1 MFSAARASTRDSSM
15 IGREIPSLRQLRAF
29 EAVARL
35 ESVSAAARDI
45 HLSQPGVSQAIRAL
59 ENGLGAQLFERR
71 RFGCY
76 ATESGGILLPRI
88 RRFLEHLR
96 SALTEPGG
104 SSPAGRQSA
113 DATINRI
120 TRPQLQ
126 SLIAVSENPSFDAA
140 ARSLSISQP
149 SLHRSARELE
159 RELRRSLYRR
169 TATGVTTTP
178 YGSELARRVQV
189 ALGEIEYGLDEIQAA
204 RGNVVSRIAIGN
216 IPHSATQIL
225 SNAIKEFLSRYPTAR
240 VRIVDGHY
248 EDLLNELR
256 AGKLDLL
263 YGVLR
268 RPDWATDVE
277 EELLFANH
285 YVVVARHGHP
295 LHRLERVRHRDLA
308 DFRWIM
314 PGPLTPRQQALHRML
329 RGVCAEPKIS
339 LETTSLQIYRTILAA
354 TDQLTL
360 MSRFEAKLNDIG
372 ALAQLPFRSPHLR
385 RFDGIATRIGWQPT
399 RIHLQF
405 IELLRAEVRGAAAG
419 VQLGQASR
427 SGTRKPNRSAAGA
440 RVKMRTGVRNATF
453 HVP

>member
-1 MFSAARASTRDSSM
+1 M
-15 IGREIPSLRQLRAF
+15 ITREIPSLRQLRVF

-71 RFGCY
+71 QFGCY
-76 ATESGGILLPRI
+76 VTALGAILLPRV
-88 RRFLEHLR
+88 RRFLEYLR
-96 SALTEPGG
+96 SALTEP
-104 SSPAGRQSA
+104 SSPAGRQSI
-113 DATINRI
+113 DATVNRM

-140 ARSLSISQP
+140 ARSLRISQP

-189 ALGEIEYGLDEIQAA
+189 ALGEIEYGLDELQAA
-204 RGNVVSRIAIGN
+204 RGNIVSRIAIGN

-268 RPDWATDVE
+268 RPDWAADVK

-285 YVVVARHGHP
+285 YVVVARNGHP
-295 LHRLERVRHRDLA
+295 LHRLKRVRNRDLA
-308 DFRWIM
+308 NFGWIM
-314 PGPLTPRQQALHRML
+314 PGPLAPRQQALHRIL
-329 RGVCAEPKIS
+329 ETVCAEPKIS
-339 LETTSLQIYRTILAA
+339 LETTSLQIYRTILTA

-360 MSRFEAKLNDIG
+360 MSRFEAKLNDTG
-372 ALAQLPFRSPHLR
+372 SLAQLPFRSPHLR

-399 RIHLQF
+399 NIHLEF
-405 IELLRAEVRGAAAG
+405 IALLRAEARGAAAG
-419 VQLGQASR
+419 TQPRPSSR
-427 SGTRKPNRSAAGA
+427 SPTEKARRRATGTR
-440 RVKMRTGVRNATF
+440 VKIRTGVRKAAS
-453 HVP
+453 HVR

>member
-1 MFSAARASTRDSSM
+1 MVARA
-15 IGREIPSLRQLRAF
+15 IPSLRQLRAF

-45 HLSQPGVSQAIRAL
+45 HLSQPGVSQAIQAL

-71 RFGCY
+71 QFGCY
-76 ATESGGILLPRI
+76 VTEFGAILLPRV
-88 RRFLEHLR
+88 RRFLEYLR
-96 SALTEPGG
+96 SALMEPSG
-104 SSPAGRQSA
+104 SSPAGRQSM
-113 DATINRI
+113 DATVNRI

-140 ARSLSISQP
+140 ARSLMISQP

-189 ALGEIEYGLDEIQAA
+189 ALGEIEYGLDELQAA

-268 RPDWATDVE
+268 RPDWATDVK

-285 YVVVARHGHP
+285 YVVIARRGHP
-295 LHRLERVRHRDLA
+295 LHRLQRIRNRDLA
-308 DFRWIM
+308 NFGWIM

-329 RGVCAEPKIS
+329 QNVCAEPKIS
-339 LETTSLQIYRTILAA
+339 LETTSLQIYRTILTA

-360 MSRFEAKLNDIG
+360 MSRFEAELNDIG
-372 ALAQLPFRSPHLR
+372 ALAQLPFRSSHLR

-399 RIHLQF
+399 RVHLEF
-405 IELLRAEVRGAAAG
+405 IELLREEARRGEVGAKPG
-419 VQLGQASR
+419 RPSR
-427 SGTRKPNRSAAGA
+427 PRIRKSRRRAAGA
-440 RVKMRTGVRNATF
+440 RAKRMDR
-453 HVP
+453 

>member
-1 MFSAARASTRDSSM
+1 LIT
-15 IGREIPSLRQLRAF
+15 REIPSLRQLRAF

-59 ENGLGAQLFERR
+59 EDGLNTRLFERR
-71 RFGCY
+71 RHGSYVTEFG
-76 ATESGGILLPRI
+76 AILLPRV

-96 SALTEPGG
+96 SALTEATGN
-104 SSPAGRQSA
+104 SPAGRQSV
-113 DATINRI
+113 DATVNRM

-126 SLIAVSENPSFDAA
+126 GLIAVSENLSFDAA
-140 ARSLSISQP
+140 ARSLGISQP

-189 ALGEIEYGLDEIQAA
+189 ALGEIEYGLDELQAA

-225 SNAIKEFLSRYPTAR
+225 SNAIREFLSRYPTAR

-248 EDLLNELR
+248 EDLLNQLR

-268 RPDWATDVE
+268 RPDWAADVK

-295 LHRLERVRHRDLA
+295 LHRLKRVSDRDLA
-308 DFRWIM
+308 NFGWIM
-314 PGPLTPRQQALHRML
+314 PGPLAPRQQALHHML
-329 RGVCAEPKIS
+329 ESVCAEPKINI
-339 LETTSLQIYRTILAA
+339 ETTSLQIYRTILTA

-360 MSRFEAKLNDIG
+360 MSRFEAKLNDIQT
-372 ALAQLPFRSPHLR
+372 LAQLPFRSPHLR

-399 RIHLQF
+399 RIHLEFLEQ
-405 IELLRAEVRGAAAG
+405 LRAEARRAAREVQPGRESSSRMSQSGRRGPGRRVRI
-419 VQLGQASR
+419 Q
-427 SGTRKPNRSAAGA
+427 
-440 RVKMRTGVRNATF
+440 TGVRNAAC
-453 HVP
+453 HMP

>member
-1 MFSAARASTRDSSM
+1 M
-15 IGREIPSLRQLRAF
+15 ITREIPSLRQLRAF
-29 EAVARL
+29 DAVARL

-71 RFGCY
+71 QFGCY
-76 ATESGGILLPRI
+76 VTAFGAILLPRV
-88 RRFLEHLR
+88 RRFLEYLR
-96 SALTEPGG
+96 SALTEPG
-104 SSPAGRQSA
+104 SPAGRQSI
-113 DATINRI
+113 DATVNRM

-140 ARSLSISQP
+140 ARSLRISQP

-189 ALGEIEYGLDEIQAA
+189 ALGEIEYGLDELQAA
-204 RGNVVSRIAIGN
+204 RGNIVSRIAIGN

-225 SNAIKEFLSRYPTAR
+225 SNTIKEFLSRYPTAR

-268 RPDWATDVE
+268 RPDWAADVK

-285 YVVVARHGHP
+285 YVVVARNGHP
-295 LHRLERVRHRDLA
+295 LHWLKRVRSRDLA
-308 DFRWIM
+308 NFGWIM

-329 RGVCAEPKIS
+329 ETVCVEPKIS
-339 LETTSLQIYRTILAA
+339 LETTSLQIYRTILTA

-360 MSRFEAKLNDIG
+360 MSRFEAKLNDTG
-372 ALAQLPFRSPHLR
+372 SLAQLPFRSPHLR

-399 RIHLQF
+399 NIHLEF
-405 IELLRAEVRGAAAG
+405 IALLRAEARGAAAG
-419 VQLGQASR
+419 TQPRPSSR
-427 SGTRKPNRSAAGA
+427 SPTGKARRRAAGTR
-440 RVKMRTGVRNATF
+440 VKIRTGVRKAAS
-453 HVP
+453 HV

>member
-1 MFSAARASTRDSSM
+1 M
-15 IGREIPSLRQLRAF
+15 IAREIPSLRQLRAF

-59 ENGLGAQLFERR
+59 ESGLGAQLFERR

-76 ATESGGILLPRI
+76 VTEPGAILLPRV
-88 RRFLEHLR
+88 RRFLEYLR
-96 SALTEPGG
+96 SALTEPSG
-104 SSPAGRQSA
+104 SSPAGRQNI
-113 DATINRI
+113 DATVNRM

-126 SLIAVSENPSFDAA
+126 SLIAVSENLSFDAA
-140 ARSLSISQP
+140 ARSLGISQP

-189 ALGEIEYGLDEIQAA
+189 ALGEIEYGLDELQAA
-204 RGNVVSRIAIGN
+204 TGNIVSRIAIGN

-225 SNAIKEFLSRYPTAR
+225 SNAIKEFLSRYPTVR

-268 RPDWATDVE
+268 RPDWAADVK

-295 LHRLERVRHRDLA
+295 LHRLKQVRNRDLA
-308 DFRWIM
+308 NFGWIM
-314 PGPLTPRQQALHRML
+314 PGPLAPRQQALHRML
-329 RGVCAEPKIS
+329 ENVCAEPRIS
-339 LETTSLQIYRTILAA
+339 LETTSLQIYRTILSA

-360 MSRFEAKLNDIG
+360 MSRFEAQLNDIRS
-372 ALAQLPFRSPHLR
+372 LAQLPFRSLHLR

-399 RIHLQF
+399 SIHLEF
-405 IELLRAEVRGAAAG
+405 IALLRAEARRAAVSAHGGRMSRSRIGEPRRGA
-419 VQLGQASR
+419 
-427 SGTRKPNRSAAGA
+427 TGA
-440 RVKMRTGVRNATF
+440 RVKIQTGVGKAAS

>member
-1 MFSAARASTRDSSM
+1 M
-15 IGREIPSLRQLRAF
+15 IAREIPSLRQLRAF

-59 ENGLGAQLFERR
+59 ENGLDARLFERR
-71 RFGCY
+71 RSGCY
-76 ATESGGILLPRI
+76 VTEFGAILLPRI

-96 SALTEPGG
+96 SALTEPSGNAA
-104 SSPAGRQSA
+104 AGRQSL
-113 DATINRI
+113 DATVNRI

-126 SLIAVSENPSFDAA
+126 SLIAVSEHPSFDAA
-140 ARSLSISQP
+140 ARSLKISQP

-169 TATGVTTTP
+169 TATGVTTTA
-178 YGSELARRVQV
+178 YGSELARRIQV
-189 ALGEIEYGLDEIQAA
+189 ALGEIEYGLDELQAA

-240 VRIVDGHY
+240 IRIVDGHY
-248 EDLLNELR
+248 EDLLDKLR

-268 RPDWATDVE
+268 RPDWAIDVE
-277 EELLFANH
+277 EEHLFANH

-295 LHRLERVRHRDLA
+295 LHRSKRVRNRDLA
-308 DFRWIM
+308 NFGWIM

-329 RGVCAEPKIS
+329 EGVCAEPKIN
-339 LETTSLQIYRTILAA
+339 LETTSLQIYRTILTA

-372 ALAQLPFRSPHLR
+372 VLAQLPFRSPHLR

-399 RIHLQF
+399 RIHLEF
-405 IELLRAEVRGAAAG
+405 IALLRDAARAAAVG
-419 VQLGQASR
+419 TQPAPAPRSR
-427 SGTRKPNRSAAGA
+427 TREPRRSAANGRA
-440 RVKMRTGVRNATF
+440 KLRAGVRNAASR
-453 HVP
+453 VP

>member
-1 MFSAARASTRDSSM
+1 M
-15 IGREIPSLRQLRAF
+15 IAREIPSLRQLRAF

-59 ENGLGAQLFERR
+59 ETGLGAQLFERR
-71 RFGCY
+71 RSGCY
-76 ATESGGILLPRI
+76 VTAFGAILLPRT

-104 SSPAGRQSA
+104 NSPAGRQSI
-113 DATINRI
+113 DATVNRI

-126 SLIAVSENPSFDAA
+126 SLIAVSGNPSFDAA
-140 ARSLSISQP
+140 ARSLKISQP
-149 SLHRSARELE
+149 TLHRSARELE

-169 TATGVTTTP
+169 TATGVTTSP

-189 ALGEIEYGLDEIQAA
+189 ALGEIEYGLDELEAA
-204 RGNVVSRIAIGN
+204 RGNVISRIAIGN

-225 SNAIKEFLSRYPTAR
+225 SNAIKEFLAKYPTAR

-268 RPDWATDVE
+268 RPDWATDVQ

-295 LHRLERVRHRDLA
+295 LHRLKRVRDRDLA
-308 DFRWIM
+308 DFGWIM

-329 RGVCAEPKIS
+329 QGVCAEPKIS
-339 LETTSLQIYRTILAA
+339 LETTSSQIYRTILTA

-360 MSRFEAKLNDIG
+360 MSRFEARLNDSR
-372 ALAQLPFRSPHLR
+372 ALAHLPFRSPHLR

-399 RIHLQF
+399 RIHLEF
-405 IELLRAEVRGAAAG
+405 IALLRAEARAAA
-419 VQLGQASR
+419 LGTQPGRASHSR
-427 SGTRKPNRSAAGA
+427 TRNPRRKAAGA
-440 RVKMRTGVRNATF
+440 RVKMRTGVRKAASRM
-453 HVP
+453 P

>member
-1 MFSAARASTRDSSM
+1 M
-15 IGREIPSLRQLRAF
+15 ITREIPSLRQLRAF

-71 RFGCY
+71 QFGCY
-76 ATESGGILLPRI
+76 VTAFGAILLPRV
-88 RRFLEHLR
+88 RRFLEYLR
-96 SALTEPGG
+96 SALTEPN
-104 SSPAGRQSA
+104 SPAGRQSI
-113 DATINRI
+113 DATVNRM

-140 ARSLSISQP
+140 ARSLRISQP

-189 ALGEIEYGLDEIQAA
+189 ALGEIEYGLDELQAA
-204 RGNVVSRIAIGN
+204 RGNIVSRIAIGN

-268 RPDWATDVE
+268 RPDWAADVK

-285 YVVVARHGHP
+285 YVVVARNGHP
-295 LHRLERVRHRDLA
+295 LHRLKRVRNRDLA
-308 DFRWIM
+308 NFGWIM
-314 PGPLTPRQQALHRML
+314 PGPLAPRQQALHRIL
-329 RGVCAEPKIS
+329 ETVCAEPKIS
-339 LETTSLQIYRTILAA
+339 LETTSLQIYRTILTA

-360 MSRFEAKLNDIG
+360 MSRFEAKLNDTG
-372 ALAQLPFRSPHLR
+372 SLAQLPFRSPHLR

-399 RIHLQF
+399 NIHLEF
-405 IELLRAEVRGAAAG
+405 IGLLRAEARGAAAG
-419 VQLGQASR
+419 TQPRPSSR
-427 SGTRKPNRSAAGA
+427 CPTGKARRRAAGTR
-440 RVKMRTGVRNATF
+440 VKIRTGVRKAAS
-453 HVP
+453 HVR

>member
-1 MFSAARASTRDSSM
+1 MMA
-15 IGREIPSLRQLRAF
+15 REIPSLRQLRAF
-29 EAVARL
+29 EAVGRL
-35 ESVSAAARDI
+35 ESVSAAARGI

-59 ENGLGAQLFERR
+59 ESGLGAQLFERR
-71 RFGCY
+71 RSGCY
-76 ATESGGILLPRI
+76 VTEFGAILLPRI
-88 RRFLEHLR
+88 RRFLERLR
-96 SALTEPGG
+96 SALIEPSGNT
-104 SSPAGRQSA
+104 PAGRQSI
-113 DATINRI
+113 DATVNRI

-140 ARSLSISQP
+140 ARSLKISQP
-149 SLHRSARELE
+149 TLHRSARELE

-178 YGSELARRVQV
+178 YGSALARRVQV

-248 EDLLNELR
+248 EELLDGLR

-268 RPDWATDVE
+268 RPDWAADVE

-285 YVVVARHGHP
+285 YVVIARHDHP
-295 LHRLERVRHRDLA
+295 LHRSKRIRNRDLA
-308 DFRWIM
+308 DFGWIM
-314 PGPLTPRQQALHRML
+314 PGPLTPRQQALQRML
-329 RGVCAEPKIS
+329 QGVCAEPKIS
-339 LETTSLQIYRTILAA
+339 LETTSLQIYRTILTA

-360 MSRFEAKLNDIG
+360 MSRFEAKLNDTG
-372 ALAQLPFRSPHLR
+372 TLAQLPFRSPHLR

-399 RIHLQF
+399 RIHREF
-405 IELLRAEVRGAAAG
+405 IELLRAEGRGAAVD
-419 VQLGQASR
+419 VQPGKRPA
-427 SGTRKPNRSAAGA
+427 PE
-440 RVKMRTGVRNATF
+440 
-453 HVP
+453 

>member
-1 MFSAARASTRDSSM
+1 M
-15 IGREIPSLRQLRAF
+15 IAREIPSLRQLRAF

-59 ENGLGAQLFERR
+59 ENELGARLFERR
-71 RFGCY
+71 RSGCY
-76 ATESGGILLPRI
+76 VTEPGAMLLPRV
-88 RRFLEHLR
+88 RRFFERLR
-96 SALTEPGG
+96 SALTEPSGN
-104 SSPAGRQSA
+104 SPAGRQSI
-113 DATINRI
+113 DATVNRI

-126 SLIAVSENPSFDAA
+126 SLIAVSEHPSFDAA
-140 ARSLSISQP
+140 ARSLKISQP

-169 TATGVTTTP
+169 TATGVTTTA

-189 ALGEIEYGLDEIQAA
+189 ALGEIEYGLDELQAA

-225 SNAIKEFLSRYPTAR
+225 SNAIKEFLSRYPTVH

-248 EDLLNELR
+248 EELLDGLR

-295 LHRLERVRHRDLA
+295 LHRSKRVRNRDLA
-308 DFRWIM
+308 NFGWIM

-329 RGVCAEPKIS
+329 EGVCAEPKIS
-339 LETTSLQIYRTILAA
+339 LETTSLQIYRTILQA

-372 ALAQLPFRSPHLR
+372 SLAQLPFRSPHLR

-399 RIHLQF
+399 RIHREF
-405 IELLRAEVRGAAAG
+405 IALLRDAARATAVGAQPAPAPR
-419 VQLGQASR
+419 SR
-427 SGTRKPNRSAAGA
+427 TREPTRSAANA
-440 RVKMRTGVRNATF
+440 RAKIRAGVRTAASR
-453 HVP
+453 VP

>member
-1 MFSAARASTRDSSM
+1 MIAR
-15 IGREIPSLRQLRAF
+15 ELPSLRQLRAF

-45 HLSQPGVSQAIRAL
+45 HLSQPGVSQAIRAM

-71 RFGCY
+71 RSGCY
-76 ATESGGILLPRI
+76 VTESGAILLPRI

-96 SALTEPGG
+96 SALTEPG
-104 SSPAGRQSA
+104 SPAGRQST

-140 ARSLSISQP
+140 ARSLRISQP

-159 RELRRSLYRR
+159 RELRRNLYRR

-178 YGSELARRVQV
+178 YGTELARRVQV
-189 ALGEIEYGLDEIQAA
+189 ALGEIEYGLDEIEAA

-225 SNAIKEFLSRYPTAR
+225 SHAIKEFLSRYPTAR

-256 AGKLDLL
+256 AGKLELL

-295 LHRLERVRHRDLA
+295 LHRLKRVRNRDLA
-308 DFRWIM
+308 NFGWIM

-329 RGVCAEPKIS
+329 DGVCAEPKIS
-339 LETTSLQIYRTILAA
+339 LETTSLQIYRTILTA

-360 MSRFEAKLNDIG
+360 MSRFEAKLNDVKS
-372 ALAQLPFRSPHLR
+372 LAQLPFRSPHLR

-399 RIHLQF
+399 RIHREF
-405 IELLRAEVRGAAAG
+405 IALLRAEAGAAAA
-419 VQLGQASR
+419 VAQPERASR
-427 SGTRKPNRSAAGA
+427 SRIPNPRRRAAGA
-440 RVKMRTGVRNATF
+440 RVKTRTDIRNAAS

>member
-1 MFSAARASTRDSSM
+1 MVA
-15 IGREIPSLRQLRAF
+15 REIPSLRQLRAF
-29 EAVARL
+29 ETVARL

-71 RFGCY
+71 QSGCY
-76 ATESGGILLPRI
+76 VTELGAILLPRV

-96 SALTEPGG
+96 SALIEP
-104 SSPAGRQSA
+104 SASPPTGRQSM
-113 DATINRI
+113 DATVNRI

-126 SLIAVSENPSFDAA
+126 SLIAVSEHPSFDAA
-140 ARSLSISQP
+140 ARSLKISQP

-189 ALGEIEYGLDEIQAA
+189 ALGEIEYGLDELEAA
-204 RGNVVSRIAIGN
+204 TGNVVSRIAIGN

-268 RPDWATDVE
+268 RPDWAADVK

-285 YVVVARHGHP
+285 YVVIARRGHP
-295 LHRLERVRHRDLA
+295 LRRLKRIRNRDLA
-308 DFRWIM
+308 NFSWIM

-329 RGVCAEPKIS
+329 QNACAEPKIS
-339 LETTSLQIYRTILAA
+339 LETTSLQIYRTILTA

-360 MSRFEAKLNDIG
+360 MSRFEAKLNDSG
-372 ALAQLPFRSPHLR
+372 ALAQLPFPSPHLR
-385 RFDGIATRIGWQPT
+385 RFGGIATRIGWQPT
-399 RIHLQF
+399 RVHLEF
-405 IELLRAEVRGAAAG
+405 IALLRAEARAAAVG
-419 VQLGQASR
+419 AQPGRPSR
-427 SGTRKPNRSAAGA
+427 LRIPKPRRSAAGA
-440 RVKMRTGVRNATF
+440 RVKIRTGVRNAAS

>member
-1 MFSAARASTRDSSM
+1 MAA
-15 IGREIPSLRQLRAF
+15 REIPSLRQLRAF

-71 RFGCY
+71 QSGCY
-76 ATESGGILLPRI
+76 VTEFGAILLPRI

-96 SALTEPGG
+96 TALTEPGG
-104 SSPAGRQSA
+104 NITAGRQSV
-113 DATINRI
+113 DATINRM

-126 SLIAVSENPSFDAA
+126 SLIAVAENPSFDAA
-140 ARSLSISQP
+140 ARSLKISQP

-169 TATGVTTTP
+169 TATGVTTTS
-178 YGSELARRVQV
+178 YGSELARRVQI
-189 ALGEIEYGLDEIQAA
+189 ALGEIEYGLDEIEAA

-216 IPHSATQIL
+216 IPHAATQIL
-225 SNAIKEFLSRYPTAR
+225 SNAIKEFLSKYPTAR

-248 EDLLNELR
+248 ENLLNELR

-268 RPDWATDVE
+268 RPDWAVDVK

-285 YVVVARHGHP
+285 YVVIARHGHP
-295 LHRLERVRHRDLA
+295 LHRLKQVRDRDLA
-308 DFRWIM
+308 DFGWIM

-329 RGVCAEPKIS
+329 QGVCAEPKIS

-360 MSRFEAKLNDIG
+360 MSRFEAKLNDTG

-385 RFDGIATRIGWQPT
+385 RFDGIATRIGWHPT
-399 RIHLQF
+399 RIHLEF
-405 IELLRAEVRGAAAG
+405 IALLRAEARAAAG
-419 VQLGQASR
+419 GERPGRAHR
-427 SGTRKPNRSAAGA
+427 SPIRNPRRKAAGA
-440 RVKMRTGVRNATF
+440 RVKTRIGVRNAAS

>member
-1 MFSAARASTRDSSM
+1 
-15 IGREIPSLRQLRAF
+15 
-29 EAVARL
+29 
-35 ESVSAAARDI
+35 
-45 HLSQPGVSQAIRAL
+45 VSQAIRAL
-59 ENGLGAQLFERR
+59 ENVLGAQLFERR
-71 RFGCY
+71 RSGCY
-76 ATESGGILLPRI
+76 VTEFGAILLPRI

-96 SALTEPGG
+96 SALTEPSG
-104 SSPAGRQSA
+104 SSPAGRQSL
-113 DATINRI
+113 DATVNRI

-126 SLIAVSENPSFDAA
+126 SLIAVSENLSFDAA
-140 ARSLSISQP
+140 ARSLWISQP

-178 YGSELARRVQV
+178 YGSELARRIQV
-189 ALGEIEYGLDEIQAA
+189 ALGEIEYGLDELEAA
-204 RGNVVSRIAIGN
+204 RGNIVSRIAIGN

-225 SNAIKEFLSRYPTAR
+225 SNTIKDFLSRYPTVR

-268 RPDWATDVE
+268 RPDWATDVK

-295 LHRLERVRHRDLA
+295 LRRLRRVRNRDLA
-308 DFRWIM
+308 DFGWIM
-314 PGPLTPRQQALHRML
+314 PGPLAPRQQALHRML
-329 RGVCAEPKIS
+329 ESVGAEPRIS
-339 LETTSLQIYRTILAA
+339 IETTSLQIYRTILTA

-360 MSRFEAKLNDIG
+360 MSRFEAQLNDIG
-372 ALAQLPFRSPHLR
+372 SLAQLPFRSPHLR

-399 RIHLQF
+399 RIHLEF
-405 IELLRAEVRGAAAG
+405 IAFLRAEARRAAVGARPG
-419 VQLGQASR
+419 RVSR
-427 SGTRKPNRSAAGA
+427 SRIGEPRRGAAGA
-440 RVKMRTGVRNATF
+440 RIKIRTGVRNAAS
-453 HVP
+453 HVT

>member
-1 MFSAARASTRDSSM
+1 M
-15 IGREIPSLRQLRAF
+15 ITREIPSLRQLRAF

-71 RFGCY
+71 QFGCY
-76 ATESGGILLPRI
+76 VTAFGAILLPRV
-88 RRFLEHLR
+88 RRFLEYLR
-96 SALTEPGG
+96 SALTEPN
-104 SSPAGRQSA
+104 SPAGRQSI
-113 DATINRI
+113 DATVNRM

-140 ARSLSISQP
+140 ARSLRISQP

-189 ALGEIEYGLDEIQAA
+189 ALGEIEYGLDELQAA
-204 RGNVVSRIAIGN
+204 RGNIVSRIAIGN

-240 VRIVDGHY
+240 IRIVDGHY

-268 RPDWATDVE
+268 RPDWAADVK

-285 YVVVARHGHP
+285 YVVVARNGHP
-295 LHRLERVRHRDLA
+295 LHRLKRVRNRDLA
-308 DFRWIM
+308 NFGWIM
-314 PGPLTPRQQALHRML
+314 PGPLAPRQQALHRIL
-329 RGVCAEPKIS
+329 ETVCAEPKIS
-339 LETTSLQIYRTILAA
+339 LETTSLQIYRTILTA

-360 MSRFEAKLNDIG
+360 MSRFEAKLNDTG
-372 ALAQLPFRSPHLR
+372 SLAQLPFRSPHLR

-399 RIHLQF
+399 NIHLEF
-405 IELLRAEVRGAAAG
+405 IGLLRAEARGAAAG
-419 VQLGQASR
+419 TQPRPSSR
-427 SGTRKPNRSAAGA
+427 SPTGKARRRAAGTR
-440 RVKMRTGVRNATF
+440 VKIRTGVRKAAS
-453 HVP
+453 HVR

>member
-1 MFSAARASTRDSSM
+1 M
-15 IGREIPSLRQLRAF
+15 IAREIPSLRQLRAF

-35 ESVSAAARDI
+35 ESISAAARDI

-59 ENGLGAQLFERR
+59 ENCIGAQLFERR
-71 RFGCY
+71 QFGCY
-76 ATESGGILLPRI
+76 VTAFGAILLPRVQ
-88 RRFLEHLR
+88 RFLEYLR

-104 SSPAGRQSA
+104 GSPAGRQSI
-113 DATINRI
+113 DATVNRM

-126 SLIAVSENPSFDAA
+126 SLIAVAGHPSFDAA
-140 ARSLSISQP
+140 ARSLKISQP

-178 YGSELARRVQV
+178 YGSELARRVQI
-189 ALGEIEYGLDEIQAA
+189 ALGEIEYGLDEIQIA

-225 SNAIKEFLSRYPTAR
+225 SNAIKEFMSKYPMAR

-268 RPDWATDVE
+268 RPDWATDVA

-295 LHRLERVRHRDLA
+295 LHRLKRMRHRDLA
-308 DFRWIM
+308 DFGWIM
-314 PGPLTPRQQALHRML
+314 PGPLTPRQQALHRL
-329 RGVCAEPKIS
+329 LQGVCAEPKIS

-399 RIHLQF
+399 RIHREF
-405 IELLRAEVRGAAAG
+405 IELLRAEARAAAAG
-419 VQLGQASR
+419 AQPGRAPR
-427 SGTRKPNRSAAGA
+427 SGIRNPRRRATGA
-440 RVKMRTGVRNATF
+440 RVKMRTGVRNAASL
-453 HVP
+453 VP

>member
-1 MFSAARASTRDSSM
+1 M
-15 IGREIPSLRQLRAF
+15 IAREIPSLRQLRAF

-35 ESVSAAARDI
+35 ESVSAAARNI

-59 ENGLGAQLFERR
+59 ENGLGTRLFERR
-71 RFGCY
+71 RHGCY
-76 ATESGGILLPRI
+76 VTEFGAILLPRV

-96 SALTEPGG
+96 SALTEATGN
-104 SSPAGRQSA
+104 SPAGRQSV
-113 DATINRI
+113 DATVNRM

-126 SLIAVSENPSFDAA
+126 GLIAVSENLSFDAA
-140 ARSLSISQP
+140 ARSLGISQP

-189 ALGEIEYGLDEIQAA
+189 ALGEIEYGLDELEAA
-204 RGNVVSRIAIGN
+204 QGNVVSRIAIGN

-225 SNAIKEFLSRYPTAR
+225 SNAIREFLSRYPTAR

-248 EDLLNELR
+248 EDLLNQLR
-256 AGKLDLL
+256 AGKLDFL

-268 RPDWATDVE
+268 RPDWATDVK

-295 LHRLERVRHRDLA
+295 LHRLKRVRNRDLA
-308 DFRWIM
+308 NFDWIM
-314 PGPLTPRQQALHRML
+314 PGPLTPRQQALHHML
-329 RGVCAEPKIS
+329 ESVCAEPKINI
-339 LETTSLQIYRTILAA
+339 ETTSLQIYRTILTA

-360 MSRFEAKLNDIG
+360 MSQFEAKLNDIES
-372 ALAQLPFRSPHLR
+372 LAQLPFRSPHLR

-399 RIHLQF
+399 RIHLEFLAQ
-405 IELLRAEVRGAAAG
+405 LRAEGRRAALDAQPG
-419 VQLGQASR
+419 RASSSR
-427 SGTRKPNRSAAGA
+427 MSQSRR
-440 RVKMRTGVRNATF
+440 RVPGRRAENNIGVRTAAS

>member
-1 MFSAARASTRDSSM
+1 MMA
-15 IGREIPSLRQLRAF
+15 REIPSLRQLRAF
-29 EAVARL
+29 EAVGRL

-71 RFGCY
+71 RSGCY
-76 ATESGGILLPRI
+76 VTEFGAILLPRV
-88 RRFLEHLR
+88 RRFLEYLR
-96 SALTEPGG
+96 AALTEPGG
-104 SSPAGRQSA
+104 NAPAGRQSI
-113 DATINRI
+113 DAAINRI

-126 SLIAVSENPSFDAA
+126 SLIAVSENQSFDAA
-140 ARSLSISQP
+140 ARSVGISQP

-159 RELRRSLYRR
+159 RELRRNLYRR

-178 YGSELARRVQV
+178 YGSELARKFQV
-189 ALGEIEYGLDEIQAA
+189 ALGEIEYGLDEFQAA
-204 RGNVVSRIAIGN
+204 RGNVVSRITIGN

-225 SNAIKEFLSRYPTAR
+225 SHAVKEFLSRYPTAR

-295 LHRLERVRHRDLA
+295 LHRLKRVRNRDLA
-308 DFRWIM
+308 NFGWIM
-314 PGPLTPRQQALHRML
+314 PGPLTPRQQALHHIL
-329 RGVCAEPKIS
+329 QSVCAEPQIS
-339 LETTSLQIYRTILAA
+339 LETTSLQIYRTILTA

-372 ALAQLPFRSPHLR
+372 SLAQLPFRSPHLR

-399 RIHLQF
+399 SIHLEF
-405 IELLRAEVRGAAAG
+405 IELLRAEARGAPAGTQREPSSRFRTGKSRRRAAG
-419 VQLGQASR
+419 
-427 SGTRKPNRSAAGA
+427 T
-440 RVKMRTGVRNATF
+440 RVKIPTGVRKAAS
-453 HVP
+453 HVT

>member
-1 MFSAARASTRDSSM
+1 M
-15 IGREIPSLRQLRAF
+15 ITREIPSLRQLRAF

-71 RFGCY
+71 QFGCY
-76 ATESGGILLPRI
+76 VTAFGAILLPRV
-88 RRFLEHLR
+88 RRFLEYLR
-96 SALTEPGG
+96 SALTEP
-104 SSPAGRQSA
+104 SSPAGRQSI
-113 DATINRI
+113 DATVNRM

-140 ARSLSISQP
+140 ARSLRISQP

-189 ALGEIEYGLDEIQAA
+189 ALGEIEYGLDELQAA
-204 RGNVVSRIAIGN
+204 RGNIVSRIAIGN

-268 RPDWATDVE
+268 RPDWAADVK

-285 YVVVARHGHP
+285 YVVVARNGHP
-295 LHRLERVRHRDLA
+295 LHRLKRVRNRDLA
-308 DFRWIM
+308 NFGWIM
-314 PGPLTPRQQALHRML
+314 PGPLAPRQQALHRIL
-329 RGVCAEPKIS
+329 ETVCAEPKIS
-339 LETTSLQIYRTILAA
+339 LETTSLQIYRTILTA

-360 MSRFEAKLNDIG
+360 MSRFEAKLNDTG
-372 ALAQLPFRSPHLR
+372 SLAQLPFRSPHLR

-399 RIHLQF
+399 NIHLEF
-405 IELLRAEVRGAAAG
+405 IGLLRAEARGAAAG
-419 VQLGQASR
+419 TQPRPSSR
-427 SGTRKPNRSAAGA
+427 SPTGKARRRAAGTR
-440 RVKMRTGVRNATF
+440 VKIRTGVRKAAS
-453 HVP
+453 HVR

>member
-1 MFSAARASTRDSSM
+1 M
-15 IGREIPSLRQLRAF
+15 IAREIPSLRQLRAF

-45 HLSQPGVSQAIRAL
+45 HLSQPGVSQAIHAL
-59 ENGLGAQLFERR
+59 ESGLGAQLFERR
-71 RFGCY
+71 RSGCY
-76 ATESGGILLPRI
+76 VTELGAILLPRV
-88 RRFLEHLR
+88 RRFLEYLR
-96 SALTEPGG
+96 SALTEPSAN
-104 SSPAGRQSA
+104 SSAGRQSI
-113 DATINRI
+113 DATVNRI

-126 SLIAVSENPSFDAA
+126 SLIAVSENLSFDAA
-140 ARSLSISQP
+140 ARSLRISQP

-169 TATGVTTTP
+169 TATGVTTTQ
-178 YGSELARRVQV
+178 YGSELARRIQV
-189 ALGEIEYGLDEIQAA
+189 ALGEIEYGLDELEAA
-204 RGNVVSRIAIGN
+204 RGNIVSRIAIGN

-225 SNAIKEFLSRYPTAR
+225 SNAIKEFLARYPTVC

-263 YGVLR
+263 FGVLR
-268 RPDWATDVE
+268 RPDWAADVK

-295 LHRLERVRHRDLA
+295 LHRIKRVRNLDLA
-308 DFRWIM
+308 NFGWIM
-314 PGPLTPRQQALHRML
+314 PGPLAPRQQALHRML
-329 RGVCAEPKIS
+329 ESVCAQPKIS
-339 LETTSLQIYRTILAA
+339 IETTSLQIYRTILSA

-360 MSRFEAKLNDIG
+360 MSRFEAQLNDIRS
-372 ALAQLPFRSPHLR
+372 LAQLPFRSPHLR

-399 RIHLQF
+399 SIHLEF
-405 IELLRAEVRGAAAG
+405 IALLRAEARRAAVGARPG
-419 VQLGQASR
+419 PTSR
-427 SGTRKPNRSAAGA
+427 SRIGEPRRRAAGA
-440 RVKMRTGVRNATF
+440 RVKIQTGVRKAAS